1 MIQIKTRLAHM
12 MYLCLAFIFIPAG
25 AALSQQIINTDD
37 GDDIVLPET
46 LSLEDAIRIGL
57 EQNFGILIAKNE
69 AEIARRQHT
78 IGNAGFL
85 PVMDLNAAMI
95 ESEDDITTIA
105 GGSRSETLVRDLD
118 RGASVDL
125 GWTIFDGLRMFTSY
139 SRLGELRRLG
149 EVESQIQVENTITDI
164 TNAYFNIVRTEK
176 QLEVFEN
183 SVETS
188 RERRRIARD
197 KYELGS
203 GSEYDLLLARTDF
216 NADSAAVVREEVELN
231 DARLQFIRL
240 LNLPANVDL
249 NVISEIELVER
260 LDFEEIY
267 RATLS
272 ENRGLEAA
280 RLQRSVAGLEL
291 TESRQQLLPTVEFQA
306 GYGIDRDLQRRPE
319 SVDSRTDYWYYGL
332 TARFNIFNGFNTSR
346 EIQTARIQR
355 KNSEL
360 ALQEQQK
367 FLETVIAGE
376 YRNYESTRSLIE
388 LEMENLSLAER
399 TLEIALERFSLGTTT
414 SLELRESQRNLLDT
428 ETRLI
433 SAQFE
438 AKLAETELLRLSG
451 RLIQQFAE

>member
-1 MIQIKTRLAHM
+1 MMLCMIIF
-12 MYLCLAFIFIPAG
+12 YLPM
-25 AALSQQIINTDD
+25 AAVQGQSN
-37 GDDIVLPET
+37 GDENDIVLPET
-46 LSLEDAIRIGL
+46 LSLEEAIRIGL
-57 EQNFGILIAKNE
+57 EQNFGILIARNE
-69 AEIARRQHT
+69 AEIARRNHS

-85 PVMDLNAAMI
+85 PVIDLNGAMI
-95 ESEDDITTIA
+95 ESEDDITTIS
-105 GGSRSETLVRDLD
+105 GGERSQTLVRDLE

-125 GWTIFDGLRMFTSY
+125 GWTIFDGLRMFTNY
-139 SRLGELRRLG
+139 NRLGELRRLG
-149 EVESQIQVENTITDI
+149 EIESQIQVENTITDI
-164 TNAYFNIVRTEK
+164 TNAYFNIVRAEK
-176 QLEVFEN
+176 QLEVFQN
-183 SVETS
+183 TVETS

-216 NADSAAVVREEVELN
+216 NADSALVVREEVELN

-240 LNLPANVDL
+240 LNLPAGIDAG
-249 NVISEIELVER
+249 VISEIELAER
-260 LDFEEIY
+260 LNFDEIY
-267 RATLS
+267 EATMA
-272 ENRGLEAA
+272 ENRGLESA
-280 RLQRSVAGLEL
+280 RLRRSVAGLEL
-291 TESRQQLLPTVEFQA
+291 TESRQQWFPTVEFQA

-319 SVDSRTDYWYYGL
+319 SVDNRTDYFYYGL
-332 TARFNIFNGFNTSR
+332 TARFNIFNGFNTTR

-360 ALQEQQK
+360 VLEEQQK

-376 YRNYESTRSLIE
+376 YRNYESTRSLID
-388 LEMENLSLAER
+388 LEMENLNLAER

-451 RLIQQFAE
+451 SLIQQFAE